1 MTPPPRRPFTPSIP
15 IASAPPPE
23 PSPLARRLNAM
34 EDFRR
39 RREAEIQ
46 RVTSYHE
53 ISTGE
58 FLTEMILGLPRG
70 GRRMLH
76 DAYEHP
82 IVVGGVVGTI
92 VALGAWL
99 PNPYARAFSR
109 GLLWLGTGVSGVFIA
124 RGTWNGVAAWRA
136 DDRAALREASTD
148 FGVGVISL
156 GLAYGGYRIGQS
168 LGKTPEMAQRWGA
181 LGSVLHS
188 SDEIAAALALFRG
201 ASRVSNGSS
210 AY

>member
-1 MTPPPRRPFTPSIP
+1 M
-15 IASAPPPE
+15 
-23 PSPLARRLNAM
+23 ARRMNAV
-34 EDFRR
+34 EDWRARR
-39 RREAEIQ
+39 DDEIR
-46 RVTSYHE
+46 RVTSYRD

-58 FLTEMILGLPRG
+58 FLTEMILGVPRG
-70 GRRMLH
+70 ARRMWR
-76 DAYEHP
+76 DTCDHP
-82 IVVGGVVGTI
+82 IIVGGVVGTI

-99 PNPYARAFSR
+99 PNPYARVFSR

-124 RGTWNGVAAWRA
+124 RGTWNGVSAWR
-136 DDRAALREASTD
+136 DNDRAGLREASTD

-156 GLAYGGYRIGQS
+156 GMAYGGYRVAQS

-188 SDEIAAALALFRG
+188 SDEIAATLAVIRG

>member
-1 MTPPPRRPFTPSIP
+1 M
-15 IASAPPPE
+15 
-23 PSPLARRLNAM
+23 LAQRLNAV
-34 EDFRR
+34 EEARR
-39 RREAEIQ
+39 RRDADIE

-58 FLTEMILGLPRG
+58 FIVEMAAGLPRG
-70 GRRMLH
+70 LGRMWH
-76 DAYEHP
+76 DTRQHP
-82 IVVGGVVGTI
+82 FIVGGVVASI

-99 PNPYARAFSR
+99 PNPYARIFSR

-124 RGTWNGVAAWRA
+124 RGTWNGVEAWRNN
-136 DDRAALREASTD
+136 DRVALREASTD

-156 GLAYGGYRIGQS
+156 GLAYGGYRIAGH

-188 SDEIAAALALFRG
+188 SDEIAAVLSVMRG
-201 ASRVSNGSS
+201 ASRVTNTSS